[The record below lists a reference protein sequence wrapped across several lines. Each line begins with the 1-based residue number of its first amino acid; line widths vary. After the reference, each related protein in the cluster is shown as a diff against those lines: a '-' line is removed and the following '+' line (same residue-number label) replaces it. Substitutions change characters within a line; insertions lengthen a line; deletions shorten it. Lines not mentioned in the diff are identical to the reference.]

1 MTELRRT
8 IDEIR
13 FLIQDDGFVVTDQMT
28 QCAQDYAVL
37 CREANVRLRKCEE
50 FLNQGLRSEALHIAE
65 IAPNLLD
72 LVAQLDF
79 PEREQWVE
87 LLVGYSLPKPEPLLL
102 DVAATLNEAYAV
114 QEPLQRLLDQHRLY
128 ALARSPLT
136 QRLDVLRS
144 LVEFDPAT
152 PHWESD
158 LREMELARF
167 REVEAE
173 ARVAI
178 SKGNIDFLKNLIL
191 ELSSG
196 QWRETVPANLLKE
209 LKQKGGNVARNQ
221 ARSQLVI
228 LEDALREAHSS
239 MNLEEARRVREVWR
253 KHAKVAQ
260 LADDDELA
268 RQAAPVLEWI
278 EDDDRRDAAEKAY
291 RRAIADLERH
301 VDDASLTA
309 AELQR
314 FGQAVEKCG
323 RGIPEALKLRYR
335 NQHAN
340 LQLGESRRNRLK
352 IGAVVS
358 SVLGV
363 VGVIGFAVYLG
374 SESERSRKV
383 LSALETLIA
392 ESQLTEASQLLEA
405 NASRL
410 ATDEGLAIRKRLS
423 AAVQAERERVAK
435 FNAAIDTGGQF
446 QNLATSQTALKQARA
461 LAVTADEKIAV
472 SKLEAGWQARHSTE
486 VARDEAEF
494 RAIVEAATARL
505 QKLDALL
512 AAHAPDAE
520 IRTVMDEARVD
531 LAGLRV
537 FESKVAKEL
546 MSQATL
552 LQSRYDSF
560 HKAYAESQRKNAHLA
575 KLSQL
580 LLPVE
585 KGDEASSRL
594 RDYRASLEQFVVA
607 FPNDARTPGFKSA
620 RNAEAIQEAQIRS
633 RLTAEWRQ
641 FWPVDEA
648 EVDKRVKSCE
658 AFLTEHAASPD
669 CGAVRQYLAFLKS
682 LQWREVGDDDSDRP
696 VKSRLRSLFSG
707 TLMREG
713 NLIRTKDGKRYYLT
727 EEADYTGRKTVSLKF
742 ITGFNGEVK
751 STKDMDIELLETLKT
766 QQPPQKRI
774 ADEIY
779 ESVTDVK
786 LEAWD
791 RYLHQLAQT
800 LIASKE
806 VDDFLRYFLLLRTL
820 QYAGNGN
827 QFLEAELKKTLA
839 AMSDSQL
846 DLSATWMDPTDS
858 SAKSARQ
865 LAGILLRRVTNL
877 DEAWQR
883 AAAAQANL
891 DRELFRE
898 TVPVGWVERNT
909 DRRWIL
915 RTTWSTERAHTL
927 MCVSHASEDGSRSWI
942 SIGTVTGSVA
952 DLNLPNSGGPLEGTV
967 VFATPALETRKVAAT
982 R

>member
-28 QCAQDYAVL
+28 HCADDYAVQ

-65 IAPNLLD
+65 ITPNLLD
-72 LVAQLDF
+72 LVGQLDF

-87 LLVGYSLPKPEPLLL
+87 LLAGYSLPKPEPLLL

-136 QRLDVLRS
+136 QRINVLRS
-144 LVEFDPAT
+144 LVECDPAT
-152 PHWESD
+152 GHWEPD
-158 LREMELARF
+158 LRDMELARF
-167 REVEAE
+167 REIESE
-173 ARVAI
+173 ARGAI
-178 SKGNIDFLKNLIL
+178 SKGNIDFLKTLIL
-191 ELSSG
+191 ELNSG
-196 QWRETVPANLLKE
+196 LWRETVPPNLLRE
-209 LKQKGGNVARNQ
+209 MKQKGGNVARNQ
-221 ARSQLVI
+221 ARSQLVT
-228 LEDALREAHSS
+228 LEEALRDAHSS
-239 MNLEEARRVREVWR
+239 MDLEEGRRVRDLWR

-260 LADDDELA
+260 LADDDDLA
-268 RQAAPVLEWI
+268 LQAAPVLEWI
-278 EDDDRRDAAEKAY
+278 EDDDRRDAAERAY

-301 VDDASLTA
+301 VDDGSLTA
-309 AELQR
+309 AELHR

-335 NQHAN
+335 NQYAN

-352 IGAVVS
+352 IGGIAV

-363 VGVIGFAVYLG
+363 VGAICFAVYLG

-383 LSALETLIA
+383 LTALEAMIA

-410 ATDEGLAIRKRLS
+410 ATDEGLAIRKRLA

-435 FNAAIDTGGQF
+435 FNSAVNAGGKF
-446 QNLATSQTALKQARA
+446 DSLPASQTAIKQARD
-461 LAVTADEKIAV
+461 LAFTADEKIAV
-472 SKLEAGWQARHSTE
+472 TKLETAWQARNSTA

-494 RAIVEAATARL
+494 RTRVETTTG
-505 QKLDALL
+505 KLKELDSLM

-520 IRTVMDEARVD
+520 IRSLMAAASVD

-537 FESKVAKEL
+537 YESKVAKEL

-552 LQSRYDSF
+552 LESRYDSF
-560 HKAYAESQRKNAHLA
+560 HKSYAESQRKNAHLE

-580 LLPVE
+580 LLPTQ
-585 KGDEASSRL
+585 KGDEVDSRL
-594 RDYRASLEQFVVA
+594 REYRTSLEQFVA
-607 FPNDARTPGFKSA
+607 AYPNDARTPGFKSA
-620 RNAEAIQEAQIRS
+620 RNAEAIQETQIRG
-633 RLTAEWRQ
+633 RLTAEWMQ
-641 FWPVDEA
+641 FWPTDEA
-648 EVDKRVKSCE
+648 EVDKRIKACE
-658 AFLTEHAASPD
+658 TFLTEHAASPD
-669 CGAVRQYLAFLKS
+669 RGAISQYLAFLKS
-682 LQWREVGDDDSDRP
+682 VQWRQVGDDDSDRP
-696 VKSRLRSLFSG
+696 VKGRLRSLFSG

-713 NLIRTKDGKRYYLT
+713 HLIRAKDGKRYYLT
-727 EEADYTGRKTVSLKF
+727 EEADYTTRKTVTLKF

-766 QQPPQKRI
+766 QPPPQKKI

-791 RYLHQLAQT
+791 QYLHQLAQS
-800 LIASKE
+800 LIASKDI
-806 VDDFLRYFLLLRTL
+806 DDFLRYFLLLRTL

-827 QFLEAELKKTLA
+827 RFLEAELKKTLA
-839 AMSDSQL
+839 DMSDSQL

-858 SAKSARQ
+858 SARSARQ
-865 LAGILLRRVTNL
+865 LAVVLLRRVTDL
-877 DEAWQR
+877 DETWKR
-883 AAAAQANL
+883 AAAAQDKLQA
-891 DRELFRE
+891 ELFRS
-898 TVPVGWVERNT
+898 TVPIGWVERT
-909 DRRWIL
+909 ADRRWIL
-915 RTTWSTERAHTL
+915 RTNWSAERPQLL
-927 MCVSHASEDGSRSWI
+927 MCVSTANEDGTRTWLA
-942 SIGTVTGSVA
+942 IGTVTGSVT
-952 DLNLPNSGGPLEGTV
+952 DLNIPTSGGPLEGTV
-967 VFATPALETRKVAAT
+967 VFATPAPASRKVAAA